1 MPHLFYGTAQN
12 GEVIFD
18 EREAHHMRVVRLK
31 EGDVIEATDGKGFS
45 YTCILESLKKK
56 TAAARIVKAEEKEK
70 EPTEKLSVVVPIG
83 RWERTRFLIEK
94 CVELGVDEIFFHKFE
109 RSQHEISLDKAKI
122 VVREAAKQCKRYLFP
137 KVSFLEKLEF
147 SGNVITLDLDAS
159 QNLLDANLEGSI
171 TVVVGPE
178 GGFSEKERE
187 LLRSSTTIVS
197 LGKKI
202 LRFETAAILT
212 VGYIALKKQK
222 I

>member
-1 MPHLFYGTAQN
+1 M
-12 GEVIFD
+12 
-18 EREAHHMRVVRLK
+18 
-31 EGDVIEATDGKGFS
+31 
-45 YTCILESLKKK
+45 
-56 TAAARIVKAEEKEK
+56 
-70 EPTEKLSVVVPIG
+70 
-83 RWERTRFLIEK
+83 
-94 CVELGVDEIFFHKFE
+94 DEIFFHKFE

>member
-1 MPHLFYGTAQN
+1 M
-12 GEVIFD
+12 
-18 EREAHHMRVVRLK
+18 
-31 EGDVIEATDGKGFS
+31 
-45 YTCILESLKKK
+45 
-56 TAAARIVKAEEKEK
+56 
-70 EPTEKLSVVVPIG
+70 
-83 RWERTRFLIEK
+83 
-94 CVELGVDEIFFHKFE
+94 DEIFFHKFE
-109 RSQHEISLDKAKI
+109 RSQHEISLDKTKI
-122 VVREAAKQCKRYLFP
+122 VVRESAKQCRRYLFP
-137 KVSFLEKLEF
+137 KVSFLEKLEL

-159 QNLLDANLEGSI
+159 QNLLDVNLEGSI

-187 LLRSSTTIVS
+187 LLRSSTTVVS